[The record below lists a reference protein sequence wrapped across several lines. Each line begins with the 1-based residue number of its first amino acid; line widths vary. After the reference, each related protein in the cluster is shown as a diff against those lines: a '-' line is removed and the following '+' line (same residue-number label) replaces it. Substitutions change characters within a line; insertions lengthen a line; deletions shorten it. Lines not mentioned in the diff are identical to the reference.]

1 MLSVAMAN
9 YEDPGWRPVFR
20 AMGRQWLSFGMSS
33 RRRTR
38 EVRSGGMLVPI
49 RLIVLGVVMAVL
61 LFVQMLT
68 FIESRLAPDAG
79 RAWVS
84 WAVLAVGLIF
94 VAALGVIRARP
105 LDASSGERL
114 LTTYKASL
122 FIEIGLAEAPALLG
136 LAVSL
141 LVRARLPYL
150 AGLGPSLAGFALLAP
165 TRRDIERRQQQVDEQ
180 GSTLSLG
187 RLLTTPR
194 EPAG

>member
-1 MLSVAMAN
+1 
-9 YEDPGWRPVFR
+9 
-20 AMGRQWLSFGMSS
+20 MSS

-38 EVRSGGMLVPI
+38 KVRSGGMLVPI

-114 LTTYKASL
+114 LATYKASL

-150 AGLGPSLAGFALLAP
+150 AGLGP
-165 TRRDIERRQQQVDEQ
+165 
-180 GSTLSLG
+180 
-187 RLLTTPR
+187 
-194 EPAG
+194 